1 MGESARG
8 RHLHNTSRAKKKSIV
23 MICLGRPLLLL
34 VCVATCLAEEQPI
47 QMSNQAGTEAPEE
60 AAVPT
65 PEDKPKTQT
74 VLSNSEEKPEV
85 KEEVLG
91 LPVADNA
98 GQDSEALVVLDGS
111 SWATVLK
118 NPGFTFVK
126 FYAPWCGHC
135 REMQHDW
142 EDVAEHFKENPVPGV
157 SLTVAEVDCTAGM
170 DGSMSICM
178 QESIHGYPTVRLY
191 KDGDLVEEYHFARTF
206 DRMKAFVVEKLFDLS
221 AVEPNSIGVYN
232 LDDLSFQKFIDSQG
246 SSATLVFFGVPWC
259 GHCKE
264 LRPVWD
270 DLAID
275 FLMEESEDI
284 KFAEVNCMEALDVC
298 TEEGVEG
305 FPQIYMY
312 KDGVMEDI
320 FQGDR
325 TTEELTNFIW
335 ETVDPSRVKDDE
347 LDTLLMMQNLMGGDG
362 DDAGEEDL
370 DYEDEEADDEEFSED
385 YDFEEGEEE
394 LGDDEEEE
402 EEEDVEGEDEEEE
415 EEEDEEEGREVTEE
429 EMEHIKK
436 MIIDEAEKAG
446 EKINPDEKIDAGED
460 YNFDADEDA
469 MLFAEGDTEEK
480 MSDEWLAKMM
490 EMDEKKE
497 EKKKKKIQGTNAK
510 ELKDR
515 KHMESAEEEKTEKDK
530 EKRPTLK
537 EEL

>member
-1 MGESARG
+1 MYWFAPS
-8 RHLHNTSRAKKKSIV
+8 LV
-23 MICLGRPLLLL
+23 LL
-34 VCVATCLAEEQPI
+34 VCVTTCLAQEQPI
-47 QMSNQAGTEAPEE
+47 QMSSDQPETEVPEE
-60 AAVPT
+60 ASASS
-65 PEDKPKTQT
+65 PENKPKTQT

-85 KEEVLG
+85 REEILG
-91 LPVADNA
+91 LPVADKA

-111 SWATVLK
+111 SWATVLQ

-135 REMQHDW
+135 REMQPDW
-142 EDVAEHFKENPVPGV
+142 EDLAEHFKENPVPGV

-191 KDGDLVEEYHFARTF
+191 KDGDLVEEFHFARTF
-206 DRMKAFVVEKLFDLS
+206 DRMKAFIEEKLFDLS
-221 AVEPNSIGVYN
+221 SVEPNSIGVYS

-246 SSATLVFFGVPWC
+246 SSATLVFYHVSWC

-270 DLAID
+270 DLVID

-325 TTEELTNFIW
+325 TVEELTNFVW
-335 ETVDPSRVKDDE
+335 ETVDPSRVSEND
-347 LDTLLMMQNLMGGDG
+347 LDTMLLMQNLMGGGGDG
-362 DDAGEEDL
+362 AGEEEEDL
-370 DYEDEEADDEEFSED
+370 DYEDEEADDEED
-385 YDFEEGEEE
+385 YEFEEGEEE
-394 LGDDEEEE
+394 LGDDEEE
-402 EEEDVEGEDEEEE
+402 DEGEEDEEEE
-415 EEEDEEEGREVTEE
+415 EEEEEEDDAEGEEVTEE
-429 EMEHIKK
+429 ELEHIKK

-446 EKINPDEKIDAGED
+446 EQVNPDGNKDAGED
-460 YNFDADEDA
+460 DDFDADEDA
-469 MLFAEGDTEEK
+469 KLFAEGDTEEK
-480 MSDEWLAKMM
+480 MSDEWLKKMM

-497 EKKKKKIQGTNAK
+497 EEKKKKIKGTNAK
-510 ELKDR
+510 ELKD
-515 KHMESAEEEKTEKDK
+515 KKKMESSEEKKTEKDK
-530 EKRPTLK
+530 EKKPTIK

>member
-1 MGESARG
+1 MPDQPEAE
-8 RHLHNTSRAKKKSIV
+8 V
-23 MICLGRPLLLL
+23 
-34 VCVATCLAEEQPI
+34 AEE
-47 QMSNQAGTEAPEE
+47 
-60 AAVPT
+60 AVEPT
-65 PEDKPKTQT
+65 PENKPKTQT
-74 VLSNSEEKPEV
+74 VLSNSEEKPEA

-91 LPVADNA
+91 LPVADDS
-98 GQDSEALVVLDGS
+98 GQDSAGEALVVLDGS
-111 SWATVLK
+111 SWATVLQ

-126 FYAPWCGHC
+126 FFAPWCGHC

-178 QESIHGYPTVRLY
+178 QESVHGYPTVRLY

-206 DRMKAFVVEKLFDLS
+206 DRMKEFIEEKLFDLS
-221 AVEPNSIGVYN
+221 SVEPNSIGVYN
-232 LDDLSFQKFIDSQG
+232 LDDLSFQKFLDSQG
-246 SSATLVFFGVPWC
+246 SSATLVFYHVSWC

-325 TTEELTNFIW
+325 TVEELTNFVW
-335 ETVDPSRVKDDE
+335 ETVDPSRVSDND
-347 LDTLLMMQNLMGGDG
+347 LDTMLLMQNLMGGAG
-362 DDAGEEDL
+362 EEAGEEDL
-370 DYEDEEADDEEFSED
+370 DYEDEEVDDEELSED
-385 YDFEEGEEE
+385 YEFEEGEEE
-394 LGDDEEEE
+394 LGDDEEEDE
-402 EEEDVEGEDEEEE
+402 EGEDEEEE
-415 EEEDEEEGREVTEE
+415 EEEDEEEGEEVTEE
-429 EMEHIKK
+429 ELEHIKK

-446 EKINPDEKIDAGED
+446 EEIKVDAGED
-460 YNFDADEDA
+460 DDFDADEDA

-497 EKKKKKIQGTNAK
+497 EKKTKKIQGTNAK
-510 ELKDR
+510 ELKDQ
-515 KHMESAEEEKTEKDK
+515 KKMESSEEQETEKDK
-530 EKRPTLK
+530 EKKPTVK

>member
-1 MGESARG
+1 MSD
-8 RHLHNTSRAKKKSIV
+8 
-23 MICLGRPLLLL
+23 
-34 VCVATCLAEEQPI
+34 QPE
-47 QMSNQAGTEAPEE
+47 TETPEE
-60 AAVPT
+60 ASVPT
-65 PEDKPKTQT
+65 PEEKPKTET

-85 KEEVLG
+85 KEQVLG
-91 LPVADNA
+91 LPVADEA
-98 GQDSEALVVLDGS
+98 GQDSAAGQALVVLDGS

-142 EDVAEHFKENPVPGV
+142 EDLAEHFKENPLPGV

-170 DGSMSICM
+170 DGSMSICI

-206 DRMKAFVVEKLFDLS
+206 DRMKTFIEEKLFDLS
-221 AVEPNSIGVYN
+221 SVEPNSIGVYS

-246 SSATLVFFGVPWC
+246 SSATLVFYHVTWC

-270 DLAID
+270 DLVID

-325 TTEELTNFIW
+325 TVEELTNFVW
-335 ETVDPSRVKDDE
+335 ETVDPSRVSDNDF
-347 LDTLLMMQNLMGGDG
+347 DTMLLMQNLMGGG
-362 DDAGEEDL
+362 GGGEAGEEEEEEDL
-370 DYEDEEADDEEFSED
+370 DYEDEEADDEEFPED

-394 LGDDEEEE
+394 LGDDEEQGE
-402 EEEDVEGEDEEEE
+402 EDEEEE
-415 EEEDEEEGREVTEE
+415 EEEEEEEDDMEGGEVTEE

-436 MIIDEAEKAG
+436 MIIEGKEKV
-446 EKINPDEKIDAGED
+446 EEQIKPDGMLDAGED
-460 YNFDADEDA
+460 SDDFDADEDA
-469 MLFAEGDTEEK
+469 MLFAEGDTEEE
-480 MSDEWLAKMM
+480 MSDEWLMKMM

-497 EKKKKKIQGTNAK
+497 EKKKKIQGTNAK
-510 ELKDR
+510 ELKDG
-515 KHMESAEEEKTEKDK
+515 KNMEGSEEKKTEKDK
-530 EKRPTLK
+530 EKKPTIK